1 MRTLYLHGFLSS
13 PSSNKAT
20 KLREAHQKAGIK
32 FSAPELHVGP
42 KAAAEIIL
50 RTIESFDGED
60 FCVIGSSLGGFYST
74 WVAENFST
82 RAILLNPAVR
92 PWNFMDGKEG
102 EHFVEGTNKKI
113 IVYPQYKEEL
123 QTMAT
128 DKPSNPKNYLVFLA
142 DADEVLNWKDGA
154 EFYSQCRQIIV
165 KGADHR
171 FSEFDSLVPE
181 IMDFVRRQ

>member
-13 PSSNKAT
+13 PGSNKAT
-20 KLREAHQKAGIK
+20 KLRAAHIKAGIE
-32 FSAPELHVGP
+32 FFAPELHVGP
-42 KAAAEIIL
+42 KDVLEIIL
-50 RTIESFDGED
+50 RTIDSFGGDN

-74 WVAENFST
+74 WVAENFGT
-82 RAILLNPAVR
+82 KAVLLNPAVR
-92 PWNFMDGKEG
+92 PWNFMEDKIG

-123 QTMAT
+123 QIMAT
-128 DKPSNPKNYLVFLA
+128 DRPSNPKNYLVFLG

-154 EFYSQCRQIIV
+154 EFYSQCRQVIV

-171 FSEFDSLVPE
+171 FSEFDSLVPT
-181 IMDFVRRQ
+181 IMDFVQQ